1 MKTVELKNY
10 TGVIHEGHY
19 AFFEHNEYGED
30 DSVTM
35 YLNDKLV
42 TDYDHCYEIPV
53 EVMKFMVANGYD
65 LRDVVNIVKIN
76 YDH

>member
-1 MKTVELKNY
+1 MKKVETKNY
-10 TGVIHEGHY
+10 TGIITEDS

-53 EVMKFMVANGYD
+53 EVMKIMVAKGYD
-65 LRDVVNIVKIN
+65 LREVIC
-76 YDH
+76 

>member
-1 MKTVELKNY
+1 MGAIVTKNY
-10 TGVIHEGHY
+10 TGFISEDR

-35 YLNDKLV
+35 YLDDKLV

-53 EVMKFMVANGYD
+53 EVLKFMVANGYD
-65 LRDVVNIVKIN
+65 LRDVVNIVNID
-76 YDH
+76 YE